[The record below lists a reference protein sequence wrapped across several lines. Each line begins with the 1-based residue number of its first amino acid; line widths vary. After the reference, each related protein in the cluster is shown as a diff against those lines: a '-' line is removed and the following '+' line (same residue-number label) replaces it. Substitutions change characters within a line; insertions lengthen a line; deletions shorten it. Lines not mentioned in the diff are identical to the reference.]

1 MRQLIISV
9 ALAAGLSAPVA
20 SPVSAQDFTP
30 VVYVNNSVVTQY
42 EIQQRMRFMQVL
54 NAPEQGQDAAEK
66 ALIDDRLR
74 MEAARQIGVEVS
86 DVGLEQGLSEF
97 AGRAGLTTGEFI
109 QVLEGNGVERQAY
122 RDFVKAG
129 VAWREVVRQRIAPS
143 VAVSDAE
150 VDQALKRIVETPLI
164 TQVLISEL
172 IIPAPPGQEQAVMA
186 QAEALTR
193 SVRSESAFSD
203 AARRY
208 SATPSA
214 ARGGRLEWM
223 NVDNMPPTL
232 RPIILG
238 LQPGQMTPPLSVQ
251 GAVVLFYLRD
261 TRGELRPGAEE
272 QQLDYLQ
279 VTYASMEEAQ
289 RVAAQARSCEDLYV
303 FANGLP
309 DQQVQRVTGGQG
321 SIPAGVAVR
330 LASLDESEST
340 VIDRGGAAD
349 VVMLC
354 DRTPVL
360 LAGLEG
366 GPVATATT
374 TDGETVT
381 DADPN
386 ALPQRESVREQI
398 FNQKIGRAA
407 DAYLAELRADSVIRR
422 N

>member
-1 MRQLIISV
+1 MRQFFLSV
-9 ALAAGLSAPVA
+9 ALAAVISAPVA
-20 SPVSAQDFTP
+20 APGLAQDFSP
-30 VVYVNNSVVTQY
+30 VVYVNNAVVTEY

-54 NAPEQGQDAAEK
+54 NAPEQGRDAAEK
-66 ALIDDRLR
+66 ALIEDRLR
-74 MEAARQIGVEVS
+74 NEAARQIGVEVS

-97 AGRAGLTTGEFI
+97 AGRAGLSTGEFI
-109 QVLEGNGVERQAY
+109 QVLERSGVERQAY

-150 VDQALKRIVETPLI
+150 LDQALKRIVETPLV

-186 QAEALTR
+186 QAEALTQ
-193 SVRSESAFSD
+193 SVRSEAAFAD
-203 AARRY
+203 AARRL

-223 NVDNMPPTL
+223 AVDNMPPSL

-238 LQPGQMTPPLSVQ
+238 LQPGQMTPPLSVS
-251 GAVVLFYLRD
+251 GAVVLFFLRD
-261 TRGELRPGAEE
+261 TRGELRPGARE

-279 VTYASMEEAQ
+279 VTYASTAEAQ
-289 RVAAQARSCEDLYV
+289 GVAAQARSCEELYV

-321 SIPAGVAVR
+321 SIPSGIAVR
-330 LASLDESEST
+330 LASLDENEAT

-349 VVMLC
+349 LVMLC

-360 LAGLEG
+360 LAGLDS

-374 TDGETVT
+374 TDGETVAA
-381 DADPN
+381 ADSN
-386 ALPQRESVREQI
+386 ALPERESVREQI
-398 FNQKIGRAA
+398 FNRKITQAA
-407 DAYLAELRADSVIRR
+407 DAYLAELRADAVIRR